1 MLQPFMARGGLGW
14 NLAID
19 LLKVRLKVFVIMFW
33 ANVIGRTRARLGKNR
48 EDYSDQVSSWLD
60 ESSHFL
66 SPVATLGR
74 RDGDEE
80 SAEGQS
86 AAFLDVLARWADGDE
101 DTCVWSY
108 TRLKRSSGKMIL
120 LYSKKL
126 AAMKSE
132 LSKTFWG
139 SL

>member
-1 MLQPFMARGGLGW
+1 MLQPFMARGGLGR

-19 LLKVRLKVFVIMFW
+19 LLKVRLKVFVIVFRT
-33 ANVIGRTRARLGKNR
+33 NVVGWTRARLGKNR
-48 EDYSDQVSSWLD
+48 EDDSDKVSSWLD
-60 ESSHFL
+60 ESSHL
-66 SPVATLGR
+66 LPPVATLGR

-80 SAEGQS
+80 SAESQS
-86 AAFLDVLARWADGDE
+86 AAFLDVLAMWAVGDE

-126 AAMKSE
+126 AATKSE